1 MKKIF
6 YILIL
11 IATFVFSAFVALAE
25 DIPQEREPFEYKL
38 MVPLPTS
45 EGTVASTTGIVDY
58 IKTLYL
64 FGIGISGVIAMS
76 LIVIAGFQWVTAAG
90 KMSAVTQAKSR
101 ITNAIFGLVIL
112 LASYLILNT
121 INPALVNLKEP
132 YIYFIKWTEPFEDP
146 GSTVGGGGLAW
157 CFEADGVTPK
167 ITSCDDYRATGHL
180 GECNTDPCGV
190 GKCFKDVTRCDSCSG
205 ISGCTQY
212 NDSDSCKP
220 SDPCGFGGCSWSG
233 FDCS

>member
-38 MVPLPTS
+38 MVPLPTP

-58 IKTLYL
+58 IKTLYF
-64 FGIGISGVIAMS
+64 FGIGLSGIIAMI

-90 KMSAVTQAKSR
+90 KMSTITQAKSR
-101 ITNAIFGLVIL
+101 ISNAIFGLFIL

-132 YIYFIKWTEPFEDP
+132 YIYFIRWNEDFPEDP
-146 GSTVGGGGLAW
+146 GTTGGPGGGTPNW
-157 CFEADGVTPK
+157 CNDPPMSGNLQD
-167 ITSCDDYRATGHL
+167 CGDYT
-180 GECNTDPCGV
+180 NTIWICGPSSNEN
-190 GKCFKDVTRCDSCSG
+190 CLNYCA
-205 ISGCTQY
+205 
-212 NDSDSCKP
+212 
-220 SDPCGFGGCSWSG
+220 SDPCDAASVGKSCKIEQDALGNDFCNEI
-233 FDCS
+233 

>member
-38 MVPLPTS
+38 MVPLPTP

-58 IKTLYL
+58 IKTLYF
-64 FGIGISGVIAMS
+64 FGIGLSGIIAMI

-90 KMSAVTQAKSR
+90 KMSTITQAKSR
-101 ITNAIFGLVIL
+101 ISNAIFGLFIL

-132 YIYFIKWTEPFEDP
+132 YIYFIRWNEDFPEDP
-146 GSTVGGGGLAW
+146 GTTTGGVPAVPAW
-157 CFEADGVTPK
+157 CDTDGVG
-167 ITSCDDYRATGHL
+167 SCEDYKTTGHY
-180 GECNTDPCGV
+180 GECNADPCEVAWDHHHCVAV
-190 GKCFKDVTRCDSCSG
+190 GLWPLQKCHNVLDS
-205 ISGCTQY
+205 
-212 NDSDSCKP
+212 P
-220 SDPCGFGGCSWSG
+220 
-233 FDCS
+233 